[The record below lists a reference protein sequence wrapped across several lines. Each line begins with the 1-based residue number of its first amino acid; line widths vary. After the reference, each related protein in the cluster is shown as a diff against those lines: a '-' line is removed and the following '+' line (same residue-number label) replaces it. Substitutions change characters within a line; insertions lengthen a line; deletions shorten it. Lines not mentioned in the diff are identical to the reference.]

1 MEVKATFQNTSYED
15 EFPTCR
21 LELALKFS
29 CYLVLVERIFL
40 CYVGSRSNFSHAYKG
55 LSQVISLNV
64 WHVVVHFVVD
74 WLLVS
79 CPPGGIGQLSWQ
91 PNQCLRPNGGGLG
104 LNWLAPQK
112 IGGEESD
119 ISFSRPGITNTVHL
133 SLCRNSRRCLI
144 KNSRW
149 SHKQVSVVFYHV

>member
-29 CYLVLVERIFL
+29 SYLVLVERIFL
-40 CYVGSRSNFSHAYKG
+40 CYIGSRSNFSHAYKG
-55 LSQVISLNV
+55 LSQVINLNV

-91 PNQCLRPNGGGLG
+91 PNQCLRLNGGGLG
-104 LNWLAPQK
+104 LNWLAEKSQTFLSQGQGLLT
-112 IGGEESD
+112 I
-119 ISFSRPGITNTVHL
+119 HL

-149 SHKQVSVVFYHV
+149 SHKRVSVVFYHV